1 MWAFKSRGGRC
12 KISRLKETWRWWI
25 GLWHRLLWR
34 FHRCTLISTLIK
46 LYSYIAFCMS
56 IKKKKKSRERR
67 KTEVLERCGRRG
79 SSRGVMQKLRCWT
92 CEDLTLTFE
101 DGRSGWRTKEYGK
114 SLEAEKD
121 PLPSSSSKEIG
132 TSIQQQHGAEFCQH
146 HEWSWKR
153 SHSQSHH
160 KWGRPCSHL
169 GYGFVA
175 LLLTP

>member
-25 GLWHRLLWR
+25 GLWHRLLWQ

-46 LYSYIAFCMS
+46 LHSYIAFCMS

-67 KTEVLERCGRRG
+67 KAEVLERCGRRG

-121 PLPSSSSKEIG
+121 PPSLIE
-132 TSIQQQHGAEFCQH
+132 QQGNRDINPTAA
-146 HEWSWKR
+146 WSWILPTLWMILEAD
-153 SHSQSHH
+153 SF
-160 KWGRPCSHL
+160 PE
-169 GYGFVA
+169 
-175 LLLTP
+175 PP